1 MPADSRIKY
10 SEAIQSA
17 AALTLNNNDII
28 AIAQE
33 DSEQETGYVSKAT
46 RMAMIGSK
54 IVKGIDYTTDLD
66 TTSKTIVGAINEL
79 NQKSSSID
87 MISTASGDILTFT
100 NGGNDIPVKNLE
112 IELTAT
118 QAGSG
123 TPSPSN
129 PRAITGIDEVTVKAA
144 GKNLMPSLFG
154 SNTNNG
160 ITYTV
165 NEDGT
170 IIATGAVTSG
180 NSNRNY
186 GHMVL
191 PAGTYTLSGLPDTL
205 ISTTAREAALVL
217 AKDAY
222 SGSQNIIISFY
233 SNIARTATFTLEET
247 TDCYLRI
254 YLYTA
259 AGTMPANTIFKPMVE
274 AGETASEFE
283 TFIGTSHTITLPE
296 TIYGATVNV
305 TKGTETK
312 AVNGVDLGSLTYVYN
327 PTYTRMQADISDL
340 KAVGA
345 VRETPFICSIF
356 QSIDDGRAMAD
367 VPYDSVYA
375 GAAGTTTI
383 YIKTTETDPATF
395 KAAVTG
401 QTLVYPI
408 EPAELAFTPEPIR
421 TVAGNN
427 TIYADTGDIDLEYF
441 NSNADQTA
449 ALIDAKQETENYST
463 EERAIGKWI
472 DGQTLYEKTLFFNNK
487 KLDKSDSTS
496 ELIHGVKNI
505 GSVRFVAEVYFKFPN
520 NGQDSWSP
528 ANNGLWNNGVYNF
541 YWCVGETSIWILS
554 ASGVYFDAN
563 TNRSYLVKIRYT
575 KA

>member
-1 MPADSRIKY
+1 MATDRIKY

-28 AIAQE
+28 VLAQE
-33 DSEQETGYVSKAT
+33 DSQQETGYVSKAT
-46 RMAMIGSK
+46 RMATIGEK
-54 IVKGIDYTTDLD
+54 IVNGIDYTTELQ
-66 TTSKTIVGAINEL
+66 TNSKTIIGAINEL
-79 NQKSSSID
+79 EQSGGSTDIVG
-87 MISTASGDILTFT
+87 TASGDILTFT
-100 NGGNDIPVKNLE
+100 DGGDDIPVKNLE
-112 IELTAT
+112 MELTAKQDGT
-118 QAGSG
+118 G

-129 PRAITGIDEVTVKAA
+129 PRTITGIDEITIRAA
-144 GKNLMPSLFG
+144 GRNLMPSLFG

-170 IIATGAVTSG
+170 VITTGAVTSG
-180 NSNRNY
+180 ISNRNY

-222 SGSQNIIISFY
+222 SGSQNIIISLY
-233 SNIARTATFTLEET
+233 SNISRTATFTLEET
-247 TDCYLRI
+247 TDCYLKI

-274 AGETASEFE
+274 VGETASEFE
-283 TFIGTSHTITLPE
+283 SFRGTTHTITLPE
-296 TIYGATVNV
+296 TIYGATINA
-305 TKGTETK
+305 TKGTGTK
-312 AVNGVDLGSLTYVYN
+312 TVNAVDLGDLTY
-327 PTYTRMQADISDL
+327 TYDATFTRMKADITDL
-340 KAVGA
+340 KPVGS

-375 GAAGTTTI
+375 GAAGTTAI
-383 YIKTTETDPATF
+383 YIKTTETDPAAF
-395 KAAVTG
+395 KTAVTG

-421 TVAGNN
+421 TVEGDN

-449 ALIDAKQETENYST
+449 DLIDAKQETEDYST

-505 GSVRFVAEVYFKFPN
+505 GSVRFVAEAYFKFPN
-520 NGQDSWSP
+520 SGQESWSP

-554 ASGVYFDAN
+554 TSGVYFDAN
-563 TNRSYLVKIRYT
+563 PNRSYLVKIRYT